1 MERLCK
7 TQFTEKDVSQYCK
20 MILQGLQWCH
30 SKGVVHRD
38 LK

>member
-1 MERLCK
+1 MERLCN
-7 TQFTEKDVSQYCK
+7 TEFTERDVSRYCAQ
-20 MILQGLQWCH
+20 LLRGLQWCH